1 MSTLNCTEEL
11 MLLSSCIDCNEEK
24 QKQIV
29 AIIKS
34 NSIDWNYFVNRA
46 LDTLLGPVIYRCF
59 ESLNAK
65 ESVIPAEVMYSLKNI
80 YNAVLMNNMRL
91 AGNFETLLPEFE
103 KKDIRVIALKGMNV
117 IHSLYSDIGVR
128 QTSDIDLLFYRSD
141 AAAARDIFFQ
151 ADFHCQYYMPEGAL
165 RVTNHP
171 SPYKFYNDEVSYD
184 FHVGLNKV
192 YEQARIPMEDIFSRT
207 VQKNIFPKSSFS
219 ILDHND
225 NFIYL
230 TQHLSEHFHSFDC
243 KLVSF
248 LDLVEL
254 IRRDLI
260 QWEVIVERS
269 IEWNCFESMSEMIFL
284 TSEYFNTVVPVELT
298 AKLSTSKKEELK
310 AMFEKLVREP
320 RTQLKDDHAYQGS
333 TGFLSIKHLSI
344 VGKLRYFFHR
354 VFADLPYLKS
364 KYRNYGNSYLSL
376 IALHLFSI
384 NVIAVQSLKKR
395 LIK

>member
-24 QKQIV
+24 KKEII
-29 AIIKS
+29 AIIKG

-59 ESLNAK
+59 ENLNK
-65 ESVIPAEVMYSLKNI
+65 TESVVPAEVMHLLKNI

-91 AGNFETLLPEFE
+91 AGNFESLLPEFE
-103 KKDIRVIALKGMNV
+103 KQNIKVIALKGMNV
-117 IHSLYSDIGVR
+117 IHALYTDIGVR

-141 AAAARDIFFQ
+141 ASAARDIFFQ
-151 ADFHCQYYMPEGAL
+151 ADFQCQYYMPEGAL

-192 YEQARIPMEDIFSRT
+192 YEQARIPMEDIFSRML
-207 VQKNIFPKSSFS
+207 QKNIFPKSIFS
-219 ILDHND
+219 VLDYND

-248 LDLVEL
+248 LDLVEF
-254 IRRDLI
+254 IRQDLI

-284 TSEYFNTVVPVELT
+284 TSEYFNTNIPAEFI
-298 AKLSTSKKEELK
+298 AKLSVSKKEKLK

-333 TGFLSIKHLSI
+333 TGFLSIKYLT
-344 VGKLRYFFHR
+344 VGGKLRYFFHR
-354 VFADLPYLKS
+354 VFPDLSYLKS
-364 KYRNYGNSYLSL
+364 KYRNRGNSYVTL
-376 IALHLFSI
+376 IALHFFSI
-384 NVIAVQSLKKR
+384 NVIAIQSLKKR